1 MSRKAYGIDFGTSM
15 IKIYKKG
22 QGVLLDE
29 KNIIAIADRKKV
41 IAVGNEAYDMF
52 EKAPGNISVSYP
64 VKCGVVADI
73 QNMQALLDT
82 FIARINSRQL
92 FGGRDFY
99 VAVPNDITDVEK
111 RAFYD
116 LIANSNAK
124 AKNIWI
130 VEKPI
135 ADATGADLDVTTAQG
150 VMIIDIGAETTE
162 ISILSLGG
170 IVLSK
175 LIPVGGRKLDETI
188 KLTVKKK
195 YGLVIGDKTAESI
208 KKQLASAVLSPTE
221 SMKVYGRDVVS
232 GLPTEMDVD
241 SDMVFESI
249 TEHLTTII
257 ENIKVI
263 LERTPPEI
271 SADIIDSGIYIT
283 GGSSQIR
290 RLDELISAETGLRVN
305 LVKDPENS
313 VVNGMGK
320 IMEEPSL
327 SELAS
332 SLKQS
337 NYSA

>member
-15 IKIYKKG
+15 IKIYRKG
-22 QGVLLDE
+22 QGVVLDE
-29 KNIIAIADRKKV
+29 KNVIAIADRKKV

-52 EKAPGNISVSYP
+52 EKAPVNISVSYP
-64 VKCGVVADI
+64 IKSGVVADI
-73 QNMQALLDT
+73 ENMQTMLDT
-82 FIARINSRQL
+82 FIGRLNSKQL

-99 VAVPNDITDVEK
+99 VAVPNDITEVQK

-124 AKNIWI
+124 AKHIWI

-135 ADATGADLDVTTAQG
+135 ADATGAGLDVTTAQG
-150 VMIIDIGAETTE
+150 VMIVDIGAETTE

-170 IVLSK
+170 IVLSS
-175 LIPVGGRKLDETI
+175 LIPVGGNKLDETI
-188 KLTVKKK
+188 KLTVKKQ
-195 YGLVIGDKTAESI
+195 YGLVIGDKTAENI
-208 KKQLASAVLSPTE
+208 KKQLASAVQSETE
-221 SMKVYGRDVVS
+221 YMKVYGRDVVS
-232 GLPTEMDVD
+232 GLPTEMEVD

-249 TEHLTTII
+249 TEHLTAII
-257 ENIKVI
+257 DKIKVI

-271 SADIIDSGIYIT
+271 SADIIDAGIYIT
-283 GGSSQIR
+283 GGSSQIH
-290 RLDELISAETGLRVN
+290 RLDELISKETDLKIN
-305 LVKDPENS
+305 LVNDPENS

-327 SELAS
+327 SELAF
-332 SLKQS
+332 SLRQA

>member
-15 IKIYKKG
+15 IKIYRKG

-29 KNIIAIADRKKV
+29 KNVIAIADRKKV
-41 IAVGNEAYDMF
+41 MAVGNEAYEMC
-52 EKAPGNISVSYP
+52 EKAPANIAVSYP
-64 VKCGVVADI
+64 IKSGVVADI
-73 QNMQALLDT
+73 ENMQTLLDT
-82 FIARINSRQL
+82 FIGRLNSKQL

-99 VAVPNDITDVEK
+99 VAVPSDITEVQK

-124 AKNIWI
+124 AKHIWI
-130 VEKPI
+130 VEKPV
-135 ADATGADLDVTTAQG
+135 ADATGAGLDVTTAQG
-150 VMIIDIGAETTE
+150 VMIVDIGAETTE

-175 LIPVGGRKLDETI
+175 LIPVGGNKFDETI

-195 YGLVIGDKTAESI
+195 YGLVIGDKTAENI
-208 KKQLASAVLSPTE
+208 KKKLAFAILSDTE
-221 SMKVYGRDVVS
+221 AMKVYGRDVVS
-232 GLPTEMDVD
+232 GLPTEMEVD

-257 ENIKVI
+257 DAMKVI

-271 SADIIDSGIYIT
+271 SADIIDSGIYVT

-290 RLDELISAETGLRVN
+290 RLDELISQETDLRVN
-305 LVKDPENS
+305 LVTDPENS

-320 IMEEPSL
+320 IMEDAAL
-327 SELAS
+327 AELAS
-332 SLKQS
+332 SLKQA
-337 NYSA
+337 NYTA

>member
-15 IKIYKKG
+15 IKIYRKG

-29 KNIIAIADRKKV
+29 KNVIAIADRKKV
-41 IAVGNEAYDMF
+41 IAVGNEAYEMF

-64 VKCGVVADI
+64 IKSGVVADI
-73 QNMQALLDT
+73 ENMQTMLDT
-82 FIARINSRQL
+82 FIGKLNSKQL

-99 VAVPNDITDVEK
+99 VAVPNDITEVQK

-124 AKNIWI
+124 AKHIWI

-135 ADATGADLDVTTAQG
+135 ADATGAGLDVTTAQG
-150 VMIIDIGAETTE
+150 VMIVDIGAETTE

-175 LIPVGGRKLDETI
+175 LIPVGGSKLDETI

-208 KKQLASAVLSPTE
+208 KKQLSSAILSPTE

-232 GLPTEMDVD
+232 GLPTVMEVD

-257 ENIKVI
+257 DAIKVI

-271 SADIIDSGIYIT
+271 SADIIDSGIYVT
-283 GGSSQIR
+283 GGASQIR
-290 RLDELISAETGLRVN
+290 RLDELISQETDLKVN
-305 LVKDPENS
+305 LVSDPENS

-320 IMEEPSL
+320 IMEDSAL
-327 SELAS
+327 SELAF
-332 SLKQS
+332 SLRQA
-337 NYSA
+337 NYTA

>member
-15 IKIYKKG
+15 IKIYRKG

-29 KNIIAIADRKKV
+29 KNVIAIADRKKV
-41 IAVGNEAYDMF
+41 IAVGNEAYEMF
-52 EKAPGNISVSYP
+52 EKAPVNISVSYP
-64 VKCGVVADI
+64 IKSGVVADI
-73 QNMQALLDT
+73 ENMQTMLDT
-82 FIARINSRQL
+82 FIGRLNSRQL

-99 VAVPNDITDVEK
+99 VAVPNDITEVQK

-124 AKNIWI
+124 AKHIWI

-135 ADATGADLDVTTAQG
+135 ADATGAGLDVTTAQG
-150 VMIIDIGAETTE
+150 VMIVDIGAETTE

-175 LIPVGGRKLDETI
+175 LIPVGGSKLDETI
-188 KLTVKKK
+188 KLMVKKK

-208 KKQLASAVLSPTE
+208 KKQLSSAILSTTE

-232 GLPTEMDVD
+232 GLPTVMEVD
-241 SDMVFESI
+241 SDMVFEAI
-249 TEHLTTII
+249 TEHLTTMIDA
-257 ENIKVI
+257 IKVI

-271 SADIIDSGIYIT
+271 SADIIDSGIYVT
-283 GGSSQIR
+283 GGASQIR
-290 RLDELISAETGLRVN
+290 RLDELISQETDLKVN
-305 LVKDPENS
+305 LVSDPENS

-320 IMEEPSL
+320 IMEDSAL
-327 SELAS
+327 SELAF
-332 SLKQS
+332 SLRQA
-337 NYSA
+337 NYTA